1 MSEPDPARQS
11 RPLADLLADPL
22 MAAHAARVE
31 ISQAT
36 LDYIRTAGFEPTADG
51 DALQARTVEFEFTR
65 PAGPG
70 PDGQILSEAVKM
82 PIPALAITEM
92 SPLTIKD
99 VSIDFALEIT
109 ALTPPDSDGGAIRL
123 SGLAHASDALPPPG
137 AAPRVH
143 ITLRAQDVGVSA
155 GLAQVITALTD
166 SLPPRTPSRT

>member
-31 ISQAT
+31 IAQAT
-36 LDYIRTAGFEPTADG
+36 LDHIRTAGFEPTADG

-82 PIPALAITEM
+82 PIPLLAITEM
-92 SPLTIKD
+92 SPQTIKD
-99 VSIDFALEIT
+99 VLIDFALEIT
-109 ALTPPDSDGGAIRL
+109 SVTPPDSDGGPAIL
-123 SGLAHASDALPPPG
+123 SGLTHASDTIPPPG

-143 ITLRAQDVGVSA
+143 ITLKAKDVGVSA
-155 GLAQVITALTD
+155 GLTQMIQIMAHAIPHA
-166 SLPPRTPSRT
+166 PSRT